1 MVNKNNNRITITL
14 RKSLLKQIKRQA
26 RLDDTSLSNWIQ
38 HVIIIYM
45 GNKYKYVK
53 TMNER
58 DEEQLSRIIEIAK
71 TPWLEDD

>member
-1 MVNKNNNRITITL
+1 MIKKDNDRITITL

-38 HVIIIYM
+38 HVIIIYL
-45 GNKYKYVK
+45 GKKYKYVK
-53 TMNER
+53 TMSER

-71 TPWLEDD
+71 TPWLED